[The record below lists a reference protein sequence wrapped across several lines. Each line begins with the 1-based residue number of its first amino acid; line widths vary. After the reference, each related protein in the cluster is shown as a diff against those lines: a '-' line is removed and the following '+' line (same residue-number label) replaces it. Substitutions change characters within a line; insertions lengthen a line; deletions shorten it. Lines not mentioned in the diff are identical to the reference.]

1 MNWRSS
7 VIWLVL
13 ALAVGAIVYF
23 GLLQPQQNASPTPTP
38 VLPTPVPLMFPDL
51 TADRITALR
60 VQSPITP
67 TAFALVRGTDGV
79 WRITEGVVSSTVSLP
94 APADPTQVANL
105 LQQLVSV
112 KAAPISGTADLNL
125 FGLVNPSL
133 VVTFTA
139 SSGVA
144 EGQEYTLRFGTE
156 PVKGRGYYVQLGSG
170 EVQIFSSSVVNSLLG
185 ALNTAPVQP
194 TPTPTAPPTIDAT
207 AAAAGTPLPVGTAT
221 PAPTALGPQLPP
233 TATVA
238 PTP

>member
-13 ALAVGAIVYF
+13 ALAVGALVYF
-23 GLLQPQQNASPTPTP
+23 GLLQPQQNAGPTPTP
-38 VLPTPVPLMFPDL
+38 VLPTQPPAMFPDL

-60 VQSPITP
+60 VQSPVTP

-94 APADPTQVANL
+94 APAEPTQVANL

-112 KAAPISGTADLNL
+112 KAAPISGTVDLNL
-125 FGLVNPSL
+125 FGLANPSL

-144 EGQEYTLRFGTE
+144 EGQEYSLRIGNE
-156 PVKGRGYYVQLGSG
+156 PVKGRGFYVQLSSG
-170 EVQIFSSSVVNSLLG
+170 EVQVLPSPVVNSLLG
-185 ALNTAPVQP
+185 VLNTAPVQP
-194 TPTPTAPPTIDAT
+194 TPTPTVPPTIDAT
-207 AAAAGTPLPVGTAT
+207 AAAAGTPLPAATGT
-221 PAPTALGPQLPP
+221 PVPTAIGPQLPP
-233 TATVA
+233 TPTVA